1 MFNRTKS
8 EFSSKNSKIRTLK
21 NIKKYP
27 KFKIESEKP
36 HCFLYRIRKINPEIK
51 LNYQLELYQKK
62 QRYSTS
68 KDEELIN
75 ENKYNRKFFI
85 RKKEDED
92 YIYQPALSH
101 RDRINRIYLQG
112 KKSISTGHFRSIAS
126 NFKNGNNN
134 YNFIDFS
141 SIFDGKD
148 LEDNNLSSF
157 FITNNKKISTKY
169 ITKINSAETSR
180 IFSLRNSP
188 ENRKD
193 KQSLTKREKILYFKL
208 KGLEL
213 RNKIYETFYRANNA
227 SLELNQEISNCRNY
241 DKMFPLNDDEKYF
254 KKNYRKINDDKFKLK
269 ENMMKCIEMKKSINP
284 LPRNFQYLDKYGK
297 RILMQARELD
307 LYKQKFLHKNQ
318 DKKNFVLNSKFFIN
332 KLLGELNELGSDILA
347 TKKKFKGEDA
357 IEPKNE
363 NNFFHGLI
371 RENLL
376 KNLSDEDYIQETMRM
391 KNVENSLENKGEK
404 RIYALKQ
411 RSKAIRHKVR
421 SGDYNY
427 I

>member
-27 KFKIESEKP
+27 KFKIESGKP

-101 RDRINRIYLQG
+101 RDRINRIYLQS

-169 ITKINSAETSR
+169 TTKTNSAETSR

-254 KKNYRKINDDKFKLK
+254 KKNYRKINDDKVKLK
-269 ENMMKCIEMKKSINP
+269 ENMMKCIEIKKSINP
-284 LPRNFQYLDKYGK
+284 LPRNFRYLDKYGK

-332 KLLGELNELGSDILA
+332 KILGELNELGSDILA

-391 KNVENSLENKGEK
+391 KNVANSLENKGEK

-421 SGDYNY
+421 SGDYY
-427 I
+427 YL

>member
-169 ITKINSAETSR
+169 TTKINSAETSR

-188 ENRKD
+188 ENR

-427 I
+427 L

>member
-27 KFKIESEKP
+27 KFKIESGKP

-101 RDRINRIYLQG
+101 RDRINRMYLQS
-112 KKSISTGHFRSIAS
+112 KKSISTGHFRSIS

-169 ITKINSAETSR
+169 TTKTNSAETSR
-180 IFSLRNSP
+180 IFSLRNSL

-427 I
+427 L

>member
-27 KFKIESEKP
+27 KFKIESGKP

-101 RDRINRIYLQG
+101 RDRINRIYLQS
-112 KKSISTGHFRSIAS
+112 KKSISTGRFRSIAS

-169 ITKINSAETSR
+169 TTKTNSAETSR
-180 IFSLRNSP
+180 IFSLRNSL

-332 KLLGELNELGSDILA
+332 KLFGELNELGSDILA

-427 I
+427 L

>member
-27 KFKIESEKP
+27 KFKIESGKP
-36 HCFLYRIRKINPEIK
+36 HCLLYRIRKINPEIK

-101 RDRINRIYLQG
+101 RDRINRIYLQS

-169 ITKINSAETSR
+169 TTKTNSAETSR
-180 IFSLRNSP
+180 IFSLRNSL

-254 KKNYRKINDDKFKLK
+254 KKNYRKINDDKVKLK

-332 KLLGELNELGSDILA
+332 KLFGELNELGSDILA

>member
-27 KFKIESEKP
+27 KFKIESGKP

-101 RDRINRIYLQG
+101 RDRIKRIYLQG

-141 SIFDGKD
+141 SIIDGKD

-169 ITKINSAETSR
+169 TTKTNSAETSR

-254 KKNYRKINDDKFKLK
+254 KKNYRKINDDKVKLK

-307 LYKQKFLHKNQ
+307 LYNQKFLHKNQ

-332 KLLGELNELGSDILA
+332 KLFGELNELGSDILA

-376 KNLSDEDYIQETMRM
+376 KNLSDDDYIQETMRM

-427 I
+427 L